1 MSSKPLKVIVS
12 GGGTGGHIFP
22 AIAIANAIEKIH
34 PDTEFLFVGAQGKME
49 MTKVPEAGYKIEG
62 LWISGLQRK
71 FTLDN
76 LSFPFKVISSL
87 WRSRQIVKQFKP
99 DLAIGVG
106 GYASGPLVKVA
117 AWKNIPSLIQ
127 EQNSFPGLA
136 NRLLAKSVDKICVVY
151 EGMEKYFEKEKIII
165 TGSPIRDLII
175 NATYNKQEGL
185 EHFGLSADK
194 KVVFVTGGSL
204 GARGINNGIKASLE
218 TFRKNNIQLIWQTG
232 KFYID
237 EMQQVVLP
245 EDKDFKPMAFVKRM
259 DLAYAAA
266 DVIVSRAGGTISE
279 LRVVGKPA
287 ILMPSP
293 NVTEDHQ
300 TYNAMSLVKKDAA
313 ILIKDKEAPQ
323 ILGQTIVDLFND
335 PERCK
340 KLSTNI
346 KKMEIRD
353 AADQIAREALALVD
367 SR

>member
-22 AIAIANAIEKIH
+22 AIAIANAIEKIR
-34 PDTEFLFVGAQGKME
+34 PDTEFLFVGAKGKME

-71 FTLDN
+71 LTVDN
-76 LSFPFKVISSL
+76 LSFPFKVFSSL
-87 WRSRQIVKQFKP
+87 WKARGIIKRFKP

-106 GYASGPLVKVA
+106 GYASGPLLKVA

-127 EQNSFPGLA
+127 EQNSFPGLT
-136 NRLLAKSVDKICVVY
+136 NKLLAKDVDKICVVY

-165 TGSPIRDLII
+165 TGSPIRDLIV
-175 NATYNKQEGL
+175 NATYDKQEGL

-232 KFYID
+232 KFYIE
-237 EMQQVVLP
+237 EMQKVVP
-245 EDKDFKPMAFVKRM
+245 AGDKDFKLMAFVKRM

-300 TYNAMSLVKKDAA
+300 TYNAMSLVKKDSA
-313 ILIKDKEAPQ
+313 ILVKDKDAPQ
-323 ILGQTIVDLFND
+323 ILASTIIDLLND
-335 PERCK
+335 PKRCQT
-340 KLSTNI
+340 LSENI
-346 KKMEIRD
+346 KKMEITD
-353 AADQIAREALALVD
+353 AADQIAREALALLEN
-367 SR
+367 R